1 MERWISFFAVALAL
15 SGCGGDETAS
25 RAGGGGVET
34 TEIPGV
40 DTPIPGS
47 RAVTQGGAQD
57 IALFRE
63 IVSRGEVPGPETLD
77 DVGFFAEHAVDL
89 PPADCGED
97 LCIHPS
103 LAVAPRFNGDNWT
116 MAFIAMNTPIDPSTL
131 ERPSAH
137 VAVVV
142 DVANLDAPT
151 LDVLNTGVGQIA
163 GALEADDRLSIIE
176 YASRPRVLLENGDET
191 AELPTLGA
199 EPLGVAGDLYG
210 ALATAG
216 RLVDG
221 DPDGRVGRII
231 LVSSGAATAGID
243 DDERIVTLAESY
255 ARAGVALNVIGF
267 GDPTASEARLL
278 SRLGDLGAGTY
289 SLAEDDE
296 DLAQILDNQS
306 GITLFPIATDLTIA
320 ISPGE
325 GYRVGRVWGARRAE
339 VKEGMAF
346 LDSPALFVGHRTGS
360 SDTGSGRR
368 GGGGG
373 LFVELIAED
382 GALALGP
389 ELPAFS
395 YEASWIANDGTLRN
409 ASSEVVNTLAPGQN
423 PSEMWPEFVGGEKP
437 FMMLNMYLAL
447 RTAVDFYAA
456 GDCPRSR
463 GVEEMMAPS
472 VEVYQGRIYDED
484 IRTDW
489 ILLQDLTDNVT
500 RSCGEAMGI
509 TDPEAQQSIEVIEP
523 VDSGAGCFFS

>member
-1 MERWISFFAVALAL
+1 MMERWISFFAVALAL
-15 SGCGGDETAS
+15 AACSSSDET
-25 RAGGGGVET
+25 RAGGGVET

-47 RAVTQGGAQD
+47 RTVTQGGAQD

-63 IVSRGEVPGPETLD
+63 IVARGEVPGPETLD

-89 PPADCGED
+89 PPAECGED

-137 VAVVV
+137 VAIVV
-142 DVANLDAPT
+142 DVASIEPSTAG
-151 LDVLNTGVGQIA
+151 VLNDGIAQIVD
-163 GALEADDRLSIIE
+163 ALEADDRVSIVE
-176 YASRPRVLLENGDET
+176 YASRTRVLLDGADVT
-191 AELPTLGA
+191 AELPTVGA

-221 DPDGRVGRII
+221 DPDGRAGRVI

-243 DDERIVTLAESY
+243 DADRVVNLAESY
-255 ARAGVALNVIGF
+255 ARAGVAINVIGM
-267 GDPTASEARLL
+267 GDPSESEARLL
-278 SRLGDLGAGTY
+278 SSLGDLGAGTY
-289 SLAEDDE
+289 SLAEDDA
-296 DLAQILDNQS
+296 DLAQILENQS
-306 GITLFPIATDLTIA
+306 GITLFPIATDLSIA
-320 ISPGE
+320 ITPGE
-325 GYRVGRVWGARRAE
+325 GYRIGRVWGARRAE
-339 VKEGMAF
+339 VQDGFAF

-382 GALALGP
+382 GAESLGAS
-389 ELPAFS
+389 LPAFS
-395 YEASWIANDGTLRN
+395 YEATWIANDGTVRRDDD
-409 ASSEVVNTLAPGQN
+409 EVVNPLAPGQN

-447 RTAVDFYAA
+447 RTTVDFYAA
-456 GDCPRSR
+456 GDCARSR

-484 IRTDW
+484 IDADW

-500 RSCGEAMGI
+500 EACGEALGI
-509 TDPEAQQSIEVIEP
+509 TDPETQRIVEP
-523 VDSGAGCFFS
+523 VESSAGCFFS